1 MLKKFLN
8 LYADDIIDKLF
19 SGKILFFIITIALL
33 SEVLFH
39 TSIFTQF
46 ISIII
51 LLILLLLSFC
61 KFFYKIPFKNIKV
74 MILCHLS
81 LFLLGISLFLLGS
94 LFIYTLSFV
103 GNYLYNLDYVMFF
116 SNIFWIILIFHIT
129 LSFFLA
135 WILEFFYLLL
145 LDLSDNFLNSRFIQ
159 EALDSI
165 KNLLV
170 KIFPKMKPSEEELK
184 EKNIKV
190 EKRLTY
196 NRLSEIF
203 GINFIIIGI
212 IIVTNSNLYIQYLLQ
227 KSKSLYLI
235 NQENIN
241 LYKEILSEN
250 FDLYKQIIVIA
261 FALFMFRYFYL
272 KFKNSQSFIHRVNE
286 K

>member
-19 SGKILFFIITIALL
+19 SRIILSFIITIVLL

-46 ISIII
+46 ILIII

-81 LFLLGISLFLLGS
+81 LFLLVG

-103 GNYLYNLDYVMFF
+103 SNYLYNLDYVMFF

-145 LDLSDNFLNSRFIQ
+145 LDFSDNFLNSRFNQ

-196 NRLSEIF
+196 NRLGEIF

-227 KSKSLYLI
+227 ESKSLYLI
-235 NQENIN
+235 NQDNIN
-241 LYKEILSEN
+241 LYKEILLEN